1 MKAAPFSRCRPNIGT
16 LIAVWVV
23 PTDEFLLSK
32 IKFLFSFIQLQTVA
46 ADGARIDAAFAK
58 YFYRPDAAQ
67 EKDSYTIIVSHANV
81 IRYLVC
87 RWKLIFIFGAHRLRS
102 RQSSKSHDCRVLQFD
117 TIGWLRFSLHN
128 GSITWLSINASGAV
142 RLRCLGE
149 AGYMEPAALTIMN
162 FRE

>member
-1 MKAAPFSRCRPNIGT
+1 MKAIPFSRCRQNIGT
-16 LIAVWVV
+16 LIAVWVPADAV
-23 PTDEFLLSK
+23 LLST
-32 IKFLFSFIQLQTVA
+32 IKLSFSFIHIQTVA

-87 RWKLIFIFGAHRLRS
+87 RWKLIFILGAHELRN
-102 RQSSKSHDCRVLQFD
+102 RQSSESYLCRVLQFD
-117 TIGWLRFSLHN
+117 TVGWLRFSLYN

-142 RLRCLGE
+142 RVRCLGE
-149 AGYMEPAALTIMN
+149 AGYMEPSALTIMN